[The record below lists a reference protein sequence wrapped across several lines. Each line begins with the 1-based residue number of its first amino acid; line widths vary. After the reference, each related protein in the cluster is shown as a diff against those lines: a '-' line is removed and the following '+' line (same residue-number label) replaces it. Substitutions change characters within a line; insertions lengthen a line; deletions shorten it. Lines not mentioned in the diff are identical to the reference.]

1 MKFKKICNVTLAAA
15 LACTRVAS
23 PVLAAPD
30 VDELQEQKEQV
41 ESEVSSLQGELNSL
55 ITKLNDLEWQLIE
68 KGEEIIEAE
77 GQLKAAEEKEKQQY
91 KDMKLRIKYFYE
103 SGDTSA
109 VEMFMEAGSIS
120 EMLSKAEYAQKMQE
134 YDRNMLKSYGE
145 TVQEVKDLKSSL
157 EKEQSELLTL
167 QGEFKAEQET
177 VAATIDSK
185 SAEISDLDE
194 MIQEAARKAEEERLA
209 AEEAARRAAEE
220 AAAQQNNNGGGGGSY
235 GGGGGASAP
244 SYNEVTGNVVVDRA
258 YGCLGLPYVWGA
270 TGPSSFDCSG
280 LVGYALTGGYGRV
293 GTTWTFL
300 TWPQVSDPQP
310 GDVCTNSGHCG
321 IYIGGGQMIHAADYG
336 IGVIVGPVQAGMI
349 YVRYPY

>member
-15 LACTRVAS
+15 LACTMVAA

-30 VDELQEQKEQV
+30 VDELKDQKQQV
-41 ESEVSSLQGELNSL
+41 ESEVSSLQSELNTL
-55 ITKLNDLEWQLIE
+55 ITKLNDLEWQLIK

-77 GQLKAAEEKEKQQY
+77 GQLKVAEEKEKQQY
-91 KDMKLRIKYFYE
+91 EDMKLRIKYFYE

-120 EMLSKAEYAQKMQE
+120 EMLSKAEYAQKMQT

-157 EKEQSELLTL
+157 EKEQSELQSL

-185 SAEISDLDE
+185 SAEIEDLDD

-209 AEEAARRAAEE
+209 AEEARRQ
-220 AAAQQNNNGGGGGSY
+220 AAQQNNSGGGGSSS
-235 GGGGGASAP
+235 GGSSGGAGAP
-244 SYNEVTGNVVVDRA
+244 SYNPVTGNVVVDRA

-280 LVGYALTGGYGRV
+280 LVGYALTGGYGRI
-293 GTTWTFL
+293 GTTYTFL
-300 TWPQVSDPQP
+300 GWPQVSDPQP
-310 GDVCTNSGHCG
+310 GDVCTNAQHCG

-336 IGVIVGPVQAGMI
+336 IGVIVGPVQSGMI

>member
-1 MKFKKICNVTLAAA
+1 MKFKKICNVTLVAA
-15 LACTRVAS
+15 LACTMVAA

-30 VDELQEQKEQV
+30 VDELKDQKQQV
-41 ESEVSSLQGELNSL
+41 ESEVSSLQSELNTL
-55 ITKLNDLEWQLIE
+55 ITKLNDLEWQLIK

-77 GQLKAAEEKEKQQY
+77 GQLKVAEEKEKQQY
-91 KDMKLRIKYFYE
+91 EDMKLRIKYFYE

-120 EMLSKAEYAQKMQE
+120 EMLSKAEYAQKMQT

-157 EKEQSELLTL
+157 EKEQSELQSL

-185 SAEISDLDE
+185 SAEIEDLDD

-209 AEEAARRAAEE
+209 AEEARRQ
-220 AAAQQNNNGGGGGSY
+220 AAQQNNSGGGSSS
-235 GGGGGASAP
+235 GGSSGGAGAP
-244 SYNEVTGNVVVDRA
+244 SYNPVTGNVVVDRA

-280 LVGYALTGGYGRV
+280 LVGYALTGGYGRI
-293 GTTWTFL
+293 GTTYTFL
-300 TWPQVSDPQP
+300 GWPQVSDPQP
-310 GDVCTNSGHCG
+310 GDVCTNAQHCG

-336 IGVIVGPVQAGMI
+336 IGVIVGPVQSSMI

>member
-15 LACTRVAS
+15 LACTMVAA

-30 VDELQEQKEQV
+30 VDELKDQKQQV
-41 ESEVSSLQGELNSL
+41 ESEVSSLQSELNTL
-55 ITKLNDLEWQLIE
+55 ITKLNDLEWQLIK

-77 GQLKAAEEKEKQQY
+77 GQLKVAEEKEKQQY
-91 KDMKLRIKYFYE
+91 EDMKLRIKYFYE

-120 EMLSKAEYAQKMQE
+120 EMLSKAEYAQKMQT

-157 EKEQSELLTL
+157 EKEQSELQSL

-185 SAEISDLDE
+185 SAEIEDLDD

-209 AEEAARRAAEE
+209 AEEARRQ
-220 AAAQQNNNGGGGGSY
+220 AAQQNNSGGSGSSS
-235 GGGGGASAP
+235 GGSSGGAGAP
-244 SYNEVTGNVVVDRA
+244 SYNPVTGNVVVDRA

-280 LVGYALTGGYGRV
+280 LVGYALTGGYGRI
-293 GTTWTFL
+293 GTTYTFL
-300 TWPQVSDPQP
+300 GWPQVSDPQP
-310 GDVCTNSGHCG
+310 GDVCTNAQHCG

-336 IGVIVGPVQAGMI
+336 IGVIVGPVQSGMI

>member
-1 MKFKKICNVTLAAA
+1 MKFKKICNVTIAAA
-15 LACTRVAS
+15 LACSMIAA

-30 VDELQEQKEQV
+30 VDELKDQKQQV
-41 ESEVSSLQGELNSL
+41 ESEVSSLQSELNTL
-55 ITKLNDLEWQLIE
+55 ITKLNDLEWQLIK

-77 GQLKAAEEKEKQQY
+77 GQLKVAEEKEKQQY
-91 KDMKLRIKYFYE
+91 EDMKLRIKYFYE

-120 EMLSKAEYAQKMQE
+120 EMLSKAEYAQKMQT

-157 EKEQSELLTL
+157 EKEQSELQSL

-185 SAEISDLDE
+185 SAEIEDLDD

-209 AEEAARRAAEE
+209 AEEARRQ
-220 AAAQQNNNGGGGGSY
+220 AAQQNNSGGSGSSS
-235 GGGGGASAP
+235 GGSSGGAGAP
-244 SYNEVTGNVVVDRA
+244 SYNPVTGNVVVDRA

-280 LVGYALTGGYGRV
+280 LVGYALTGGYGRI
-293 GTTWTFL
+293 GTTYTFL
-300 TWPQVSDPQP
+300 GWPQVSDPQP
-310 GDVCTNSGHCG
+310 GDVCTNAQHCG

-336 IGVIVGPVQAGMI
+336 IGVIVGPVQSGMI